1 MALKRFCNNAFGVLE
16 RLFMVV
22 TRYSKCFN
30 DYLRVEGSGFVV
42 RGSRFEVDGLELSSG
57 FVFFVFRVHGVD
69 RSSSRV

>member
-1 MALKRFCNNAFGVLE
+1 
-16 RLFMVV
+16 MVV

>member
-1 MALKRFCNNAFGVLE
+1 MALKRICNNAFGVLE

-57 FVFFVFRVHGVD
+57 FVFFCFSG
-69 RSSSRV
+69 SWG